1 MSEPLW
7 VRGGRIIDPAND
19 RDEEVDLF
27 AVDGMLVENLS
38 EKQRSIAQV
47 IDARGK
53 IVCPGFVDL
62 HAHFRE
68 PGQRQKETI
77 GSGSRAAAAG
87 GYTTVVIMPDV
98 KPPADN
104 AGVIQYILD
113 AVAKE
118 ACVNVLAT
126 GCMTQGRLGESLAPI
141 GSLKQTGVVAI
152 TDSPD
157 SPQNNEIMRRTL
169 EYAGMFDLPI
179 FDQCRDR
186 ALTEGGVMHEGPTS
200 LRLGLHGSPRAAEDL
215 FVSRATMLSAL
226 TGSRVHL
233 QCISSGSAVDVIRRA
248 KSRGVR
254 VTAEVTPHHLS
265 LTDETLSTYDPRYKT
280 NPPLREESDRQALI
294 EGLLDGTIDCV
305 ATDHEPH
312 VDYEKDVE
320 FDQAPFGVIGLETA
334 LPVCLATLV
343 RGDAAELSDLVCFL
357 STNPAR
363 ILKLDKGTLSPEAD
377 ADITVFDPDE
387 TWMVQPDD
395 LESQSANSPWLGEEL
410 RGRVTHVAV
419 AGHIV
424 HARNA

>member
-1 MSEPLW
+1 MSDPLW
-7 VRGGRIIDPAND
+7 IRNGRVIDPANN
-19 RDEEVDLF
+19 RDEEMDLF
-27 AVDGMLVENLS
+27 AIDGSIVDNLS
-38 EKQRSIAQV
+38 DEQRSTAQV
-47 IDARGK
+47 IDAKGK
-53 IVCPGFVDL
+53 IICPGFVDL

-68 PGQRQKETI
+68 PGQSQKETI

-98 KPPADN
+98 RPPADN

-113 AVAKE
+113 AVAKD
-118 ACVNVLAT
+118 ACVNVLPT
-126 GCMTQGRLGESLAPI
+126 GCMTQGRSGESLAPI

-179 FDQCRDR
+179 LDQCRDR
-186 ALTEGGVMHEGPTS
+186 ALTEGGVIHEGSTS

-215 FVSRATMLSAL
+215 LVSRATVLSAL
-226 TGSRVHL
+226 TGSHVHL
-233 QCISSGSAVDVIRRA
+233 QCISSGGAVDIIRRA

-265 LTDETLSTYDPRYKT
+265 LTVETLTTYDPRYKT
-280 NPPLREESDRQALI
+280 NPPLREEPDRQALI

-312 VDYEKDVE
+312 VDHEKDVE
-320 FDQAPFGVIGLETA
+320 FDQAPFGVVGLETA

-343 RGDAAELSDLVCFL
+343 RNDAAELTDLVRFL
-357 STNPAR
+357 STNPAQ
-363 ILKLDKGTLSPEAD
+363 ILGLDKGTLSTGAD
-377 ADITVFDPDE
+377 ADVTIFDPDE
-387 TWMVQPDD
+387 TWMVEPDT
-395 LESQSANSPWLGEEL
+395 LASQSANSPWLGEEL

-419 AGHIV
+419 AGRIV
-424 HARNA
+424 HSRGT